1 MPQLTKIDLH
11 HHANEAQDNV
21 ITEVDAR
28 GSQCPGP
35 VLSLK
40 QEIDKLQTGQQLRIT
55 ATDKGFIKDVTAW
68 CEITNNRLVNLSTET
83 NGEII
88 ALIEKTNAETPA
100 TTPTGKDLV
109 LVIFSDEM
117 DKAMAAFNIALGA
130 YATGMNVTIFFT
142 FYGLSLI
149 RKENAHE
156 KHSFMEKMMDEM
168 LPESDKKLPLSKNNF
183 MGLGRKMMERL
194 MKEKNIPPIDF
205 MIHMAKYDGIKFVA
219 CQMSMDILG
228 MSKDDLIDNIEIGGV
243 ATMLERARFSN
254 MNFFI

>member
-1 MPQLTKIDLH
+1 MPKLTKIDLH
-11 HHANEAQDNV
+11 PASDENTDKQIIEL
-21 ITEVDAR
+21 DAR
-28 GSQCPGP
+28 GSLCPGP

-40 QEIDKLQTGQQLRIT
+40 QEVDKLTTGQQIRIT
-55 ATDKGFIKDVTAW
+55 ATDKGFMKDVTGW
-68 CEITNNRLVNLSTET
+68 CEITGNRLVNLSTET

-88 ALIEKTNAETPA
+88 ALIEKCNNETPEV
-100 TTPTGKDLV
+100 TPTGKDLV
-109 LVIFSDEM
+109 LVVFSDEM

-149 RKENAHE
+149 RKENVHE
-156 KHSFMEKMMDEM
+156 KHSFMEKLVDEM
-168 LPESDKKLPLSKNNF
+168 LPENDKKLPLSKNNF
-183 MGLGRKMMERL
+183 LGLGRKMMERL
-194 MKEKNIPPIDF
+194 MKDKNVPPVDF

-228 MSKDDLIDNIEIGGV
+228 ITKEELIDNIEVGGV
-243 ATMLERARFSN
+243 ATMLERARYSN